1 MSAQKNDVFD
11 ERDILLRLKE
21 GDHKAFEEIYHL
33 YKDRL
38 IGNMLRM
45 LQSRELVEEQVQE
58 LFLKIWNGRAE
69 IDPDKSFKAYLFR
82 IAANMAKNIFRE
94 MSYDQRL
101 RSTLLPIEEQIYSHV
116 EEQLVSQE
124 NKLILDTLLDRLPP
138 QRRTVFTLCKL
149 EGMSYR
155 EVGELLNIS
164 ENTVNDHIRKAN
176 LTLRRLGSSMEIKVL
191 IMAAWLCTSL

>member
-1 MSAQKNDVFD
+1 MSAHKNDIFD
-11 ERDILLRLKE
+11 ERDTLLRLKE

-58 LFLKIWNGRAE
+58 LFLKIWNGRAD
-69 IDPDKSFKAYLFR
+69 IDPDKPFKAYLFR
-82 IAANMAKNIFRE
+82 IAANMVNNIFRE

-101 RSTLLPIEEQIYSHV
+101 RSTFLPIEEQIYSHV
-116 EEQLVSQE
+116 EEQLVLQE
-124 NKLILDTLLDRLPP
+124 NKIILDTLLDRLPL
-138 QRRTVFTLCKL
+138 QRRTVFKLCKL

-155 EVGELLNIS
+155 EVSELLNIS

-176 LTLRRLGSSMEIKVL
+176 LTLRRLGANMEIIVYL
-191 IMAAWLCTSL
+191 MAACLCTSV